1 MELSN
6 LRALPLSDSQLF
18 SLWRLDKIDI
28 LNQNSQLK
36 DYITNIDCT
45 RLLNE
50 LNFNYVTDVEFNNKV
65 SAVRDCVELS
75 VIHLNILRSLNCNHS
90 ALCQFLDL
98 LILQFDV
105 IILSEIWPTNIDF
118 YLNILPGYFFIM
130 IFPRTP
136 T

>member
-6 LRALPLSDSQLF
+6 LRALPFYNLSDSQLF

-65 SAVRDCVELS
+65 SAVRDCV
-75 VIHLNILRSLNCNHS
+75 VW
-90 ALCQFLDL
+90 
-98 LILQFDV
+98 
-105 IILSEIWPTNIDF
+105 II
-118 YLNILPGYFFIM
+118 
-130 IFPRTP
+130 
-136 T
+136 